1 MAKYTVQVKS
11 IIESLGSN
19 TTMALSTLD
28 EQIEKARPKIFDF
41 EYPFYDPSSK
51 ADFET
56 WILECILMD
65 EINYET
71 YGLWHLKLR
80 TFMKT
85 NMPYY
90 NKLYESAKLITDPL
104 KNHHLERTTEGSE
117 NGNSTSNGEGNS
129 TSKGTSVNNDKST
142 SNLLAWNMYADTPQG
157 GIDGLENSTYL
168 TNATKD
174 LSDTTNTSNSNGT
187 TTNETDSTSKNETTS
202 SSNSKG
208 KELVDGY
215 SGIDVNTLLLKY
227 RQTIINI
234 NEQFINDFK
243 SKLTLKLWY

>member
-1 MAKYTVQVKS
+1 MAKYTIQVKT
-11 IIESLGSN
+11 IVESLGSN
-19 TTMALSTLD
+19 TTMDLSTLD
-28 EQIEKARPKIFDF
+28 EQIEKARQKIFDF

-51 ADFET
+51 AYFET
-56 WILECILMD
+56 WILESILMD

-90 NKLYESAKLITDPL
+90 NKLYESTELITNPL

-117 NGNSTSNGEGNS
+117 SGNSSSNGTGTSNGSSTSN
-129 TSKGTSVNNDKST
+129 V
-142 SNLLAWNMYADTPQG
+142 LAWNMYSDTPQG
-157 GIDGLENSTYL
+157 GINGLENSTYL

-174 LSDTTNTSNSNGT
+174 LSDTTTTSDSNTTSNNT
-187 TTNETDSTSKNETTS
+187 ATS
-202 SSNSKG
+202 SSSSKG
-208 KELVDGY
+208 KEVVDGY
-215 SGIDVNTLLLKY
+215 SGIDENTLLLKY
-227 RQTIINI
+227 RQTIMNI

-243 SKLTLKLWY
+243 NKLTLKLWY

>member
-1 MAKYTVQVKS
+1 MAKYTVQIKS

-19 TTMALSTLD
+19 NVLALSTLD
-28 EQIEKARPKIFDF
+28 EQIENARPKIFDF

-51 ADFET
+51 ADFER
-56 WILECILMD
+56 WILESILME

-90 NKLYESAKLITDPL
+90 NKLYESAKLITNPL

-117 NGNSTSNGEGNS
+117 NGTSNAN
-129 TSKGTSVNNDKST
+129 GTSNYIG
-142 SNLLAWNMYADTPQG
+142 WNMYADTPQG
-157 GIDGLENSTYL
+157 GINGLENSNYL

-174 LSDTTNTSNSNGT
+174 LNDSTSESTNTSS
-187 TTNETDSTSKNETTS
+187 ST
-202 SSNSKG
+202 SKG
-208 KELVDGY
+208 KETVDGY
-215 SGIDVNTLLLKY
+215 SGIDENTLLLKY

>member
-1 MAKYTVQVKS
+1 MNRMAKYTVQIKS

-19 TTMALSTLD
+19 SVLALSTLD
-28 EQIEKARPKIFDF
+28 DQIENARPKIFDF

-56 WILECILMD
+56 WILESILMD

-71 YGLWHLKLR
+71 YGLWHLRLR
-80 TFMKT
+80 TWMKT

-90 NKLYESAKLITDPL
+90 NKLYESAKLITNPL
-104 KNHHLERTTEGSE
+104 KNHHLERNTEGSE
-117 NGNSTSNGEGNS
+117 NGTSNAN
-129 TSKGTSVNNDKST
+129 GTSNSIG
-142 SNLLAWNMYADTPQG
+142 WNMYADTPQG
-157 GIDGLENSTYL
+157 GINGLENSNYL

-174 LSDTTNTSNSNGT
+174 LNDSTSESTNTSS
-187 TTNETDSTSKNETTS
+187 ST
-202 SSNSKG
+202 SKG
-208 KELVDGY
+208 KETIDGY
-215 SGIDVNTLLLKY
+215 SGIDENTLLLKY
-227 RQTIINI
+227 RKTIINI

>member
-1 MAKYTVQVKS
+1 MNRMAKYTVQIKS

-19 TTMALSTLD
+19 SVLDLSTLD
-28 EQIEKARPKIFDF
+28 EQIENARPKIFDF

-56 WILECILMD
+56 WILESILMD

-71 YGLWHLKLR
+71 YGLWHLRLR
-80 TFMKT
+80 TWMKT

-90 NKLYESAKLITDPL
+90 NKLYESAKLITNPL
-104 KNHHLERTTEGSE
+104 KNHHLERNTEGSE
-117 NGNSTSNGEGNS
+117 NGNSSSNGTGS
-129 TSKGTSVNNDKST
+129 SNDTST
-142 SNLLAWNMYADTPQG
+142 SNVLAWNLYSDTPQG
-157 GIDGLENSTYL
+157 GINGLENSTYL

-174 LSDTTNTSNSNGT
+174 LNDTTTTSDTNTTSNNTATSS
-187 TTNETDSTSKNETTS
+187 STSKRKET
-202 SSNSKG
+202 
-208 KELVDGY
+208 VDGY
-215 SGIDVNTLLLKY
+215 SGIDENTLLLKY
-227 RQTIINI
+227 RETIINI

>member
-1 MAKYTVQVKS
+1 MAKYTIQIKS

-19 TTMALSTLD
+19 KTMALSTLD
-28 EQIEKARPKIFDF
+28 EQIENARPKIFDF

-56 WILECILMD
+56 WILESILMD

-71 YGLWHLKLR
+71 YGLWHLRLR
-80 TFMKT
+80 TWMKT

-90 NKLYESAKLITDPL
+90 NKLYESAKLITNPL

-117 NGNSTSNGEGNS
+117 NGTSNAN
-129 TSKGTSVNNDKST
+129 GTSNYIG
-142 SNLLAWNMYADTPQG
+142 WNMYADTPQG
-157 GIDGLENSTYL
+157 GINGLENSNYL

-174 LSDTTNTSNSNGT
+174 LNDSTSESTNTSS
-187 TTNETDSTSKNETTS
+187 ST
-202 SSNSKG
+202 SKG
-208 KELVDGY
+208 KETVDGF
-215 SGIDVNTLLLKY
+215 SGIDENTLLLKY

>member
-1 MAKYTVQVKS
+1 MNRMAKYTIQVKTIVES
-11 IIESLGSN
+11 LSGKTESLG
-19 TTMALSTLD
+19 LSSLD
-28 EQIEKARPKIFDF
+28 EDIEIARTKIFDF
-41 EYPFYDPSSK
+41 DYPFYDPSQK
-51 ADFET
+51 ADFEK
-56 WILECILMD
+56 WILESILMD

-80 TFMKT
+80 TWMKT

-90 NKLYESAKLITDPL
+90 NKLYESAKLITNPL

-117 NGNSTSNGEGNS
+117 NGTSNAN
-129 TSKGTSVNNDKST
+129 GTSNYIG
-142 SNLLAWNMYADTPQG
+142 WNMYADTPQG
-157 GIDGLENSTYL
+157 GINGLENSNYL

-174 LSDTTNTSNSNGT
+174 LN
-187 TTNETDSTSKNETTS
+187 DSTSESTNAS
-202 SSNSKG
+202 SSTSKG
-208 KELVDGY
+208 KETVDGY
-215 SGIDVNTLLLKY
+215 SGIDENTLLLKY

>member
-1 MAKYTVQVKS
+1 MAKYTIQIKS

-56 WILECILMD
+56 WILESILMD

-90 NKLYESAKLITDPL
+90 NKLYESAKLITNPL

-117 NGNSTSNGEGNS
+117 NGTSNAN
-129 TSKGTSVNNDKST
+129 GTSNYIG
-142 SNLLAWNMYADTPQG
+142 WNMYADTPQG
-157 GIDGLENSTYL
+157 GINGLENSNYL

-174 LSDTTNTSNSNGT
+174 LNDSTSESTNTSS
-187 TTNETDSTSKNETTS
+187 ST
-202 SSNSKG
+202 SKG
-208 KELVDGY
+208 KETVDGY
-215 SGIDVNTLLLKY
+215 SGIDENTLLLKY

>member
-1 MAKYTVQVKS
+1 MAKYTVQIKS

-28 EQIEKARPKIFDF
+28 EQIEKARPQIFDF
-41 EYPFYDPSSK
+41 DYPFYDPSSK
-51 ADFET
+51 AAFET
-56 WILECILMD
+56 WILESILMD

-71 YGLWHLKLR
+71 YGLWHLRLR
-80 TFMKT
+80 TWMKT

-90 NKLYESAKLITDPL
+90 NKLYESAKLITNPL

-117 NGNSTSNGEGNS
+117 NGTSNAN
-129 TSKGTSVNNDKST
+129 GTSNYIG
-142 SNLLAWNMYADTPQG
+142 WNMYADTPQG
-157 GIDGLENSTYL
+157 GINGLENSNYL

-174 LSDTTNTSNSNGT
+174 LNDSTSESTNTSS
-187 TTNETDSTSKNETTS
+187 ST
-202 SSNSKG
+202 SKG
-208 KELVDGY
+208 KETVDGY
-215 SGIDVNTLLLKY
+215 SGIDENTLLLKY

-243 SKLTLKLWY
+243 NKLTLKIWY

>member
-1 MAKYTVQVKS
+1 MNRMAKYTVQIKS

-19 TTMALSTLD
+19 SVLALSTLD
-28 EQIEKARPKIFDF
+28 EQIENARPKIFDF
-41 EYPFYDPSSK
+41 DYPFYDPSSK

-56 WILECILMD
+56 WILESILMD

-71 YGLWHLKLR
+71 YGLWHLRLR
-80 TFMKT
+80 TWMKT

-90 NKLYESAKLITDPL
+90 NKLYESAKLITNPL

-117 NGNSTSNGEGNS
+117 NGTSNAN
-129 TSKGTSVNNDKST
+129 GTSNYIG
-142 SNLLAWNMYADTPQG
+142 WNMYADTPQG
-157 GIDGLENSTYL
+157 GINGLENSNYL

-174 LSDTTNTSNSNGT
+174 LNDSTSESTNTSS
-187 TTNETDSTSKNETTS
+187 ST
-202 SSNSKG
+202 SKG
-208 KELVDGY
+208 KETVDGY
-215 SGIDVNTLLLKY
+215 SGIDENTLLLKY

-234 NEQFINDFK
+234 NAQFINDFK

>member
-1 MAKYTVQVKS
+1 MNRMAKYTVQIKS

-19 TTMALSTLD
+19 SVLALSTLD
-28 EQIEKARPKIFDF
+28 EQIEKARSQIFDF
-41 EYPFYDPSSK
+41 DYPFYDPSSK
-51 ADFET
+51 PAFET
-56 WILECILMD
+56 WILESILMD

-71 YGLWHLKLR
+71 YGLWHLRLR
-80 TFMKT
+80 TWMKT

-90 NKLYESAKLITDPL
+90 NKLYESAKLITNPL

-117 NGNSTSNGEGNS
+117 NGTSNAN
-129 TSKGTSVNNDKST
+129 GTSNYIG
-142 SNLLAWNMYADTPQG
+142 WNMYADTPQG
-157 GIDGLENSTYL
+157 GINGLENSNYL

-174 LSDTTNTSNSNGT
+174 LNDSTSESTNTSS
-187 TTNETDSTSKNETTS
+187 ST
-202 SSNSKG
+202 SKG
-208 KELVDGY
+208 KETVDGY
-215 SGIDVNTLLLKY
+215 SGIDENTLLLKY

>member
-1 MAKYTVQVKS
+1 MNRMAKYTVQIKS

-19 TTMALSTLD
+19 SVLDLSTLD
-28 EQIEKARPKIFDF
+28 EKIENARPQIFDF
-41 EYPFYDPSSK
+41 DYPFYDPSSK

-56 WILECILMD
+56 WILESILMN

-90 NKLYESAKLITDPL
+90 NKLYESAKLITNPL

-117 NGNSTSNGEGNS
+117 NGTSNAN
-129 TSKGTSVNNDKST
+129 GTSNYIG
-142 SNLLAWNMYADTPQG
+142 WNMYADTPQG
-157 GIDGLENSTYL
+157 GINGLENSNYL

-174 LSDTTNTSNSNGT
+174 LNDSTSESTNTSS
-187 TTNETDSTSKNETTS
+187 ST
-202 SSNSKG
+202 SKG
-208 KELVDGY
+208 KETVDGY
-215 SGIDVNTLLLKY
+215 SGIDENTLLLKY

-243 SKLTLKLWY
+243 NKLTLKIWY

>member
-1 MAKYTVQVKS
+1 MAKYTIQIKS
-11 IIESLGSN
+11 IIESLCSN
-19 TTMALSTLD
+19 SALALSTLD
-28 EQIEKARPKIFDF
+28 EQIENARPKIFDF

-56 WILECILMD
+56 WILESILMD

-71 YGLWHLKLR
+71 YGLWHLRLR
-80 TFMKT
+80 TWMKT

-117 NGNSTSNGEGNS
+117 SGNSSSNGTGSSNDTSTSN
-129 TSKGTSVNNDKST
+129 VV
-142 SNLLAWNMYADTPQG
+142 AWNMYADTPQG
-157 GIDGLENSTYL
+157 GIKGLENSNYL

-174 LSDTTNTSNSNGT
+174 LNDTTTTSDTSTTSNNT
-187 TTNETDSTSKNETTS
+187 ATS
-202 SSNSKG
+202 SSTSKG
-208 KELVDGY
+208 KETVDGY
-215 SGIDVNTLLLKY
+215 SGIDENTLLLKY

>member
-1 MAKYTVQVKS
+1 MNRMAKYTIQIKS

-19 TTMALSTLD
+19 KTMALSTLD
-28 EQIEKARPKIFDF
+28 EQIENARPKIFDF

-56 WILECILMD
+56 WILESILMD

-71 YGLWHLKLR
+71 YGLWHLRLR
-80 TFMKT
+80 TWMKT

-90 NKLYESAKLITDPL
+90 NKLYESAKLITNPL

-117 NGNSTSNGEGNS
+117 NGTSNAN
-129 TSKGTSVNNDKST
+129 GTSNYIG
-142 SNLLAWNMYADTPQG
+142 WNMYADTPQG
-157 GIDGLENSTYL
+157 GINGLENSNYL

-174 LSDTTNTSNSNGT
+174 LNDSTSESTNTSS
-187 TTNETDSTSKNETTS
+187 ST
-202 SSNSKG
+202 SKG
-208 KELVDGY
+208 KETVDGF
-215 SGIDVNTLLLKY
+215 SGIDENTLLLKY

>member
-1 MAKYTVQVKS
+1 MNRMAKYTVQIKS

-19 TTMALSTLD
+19 SVLTLSTLD
-28 EQIEKARPKIFDF
+28 EQIENARPKIFDF

-51 ADFET
+51 ADFER
-56 WILECILMD
+56 WILESILMD

-71 YGLWHLKLR
+71 YGLWHLRLR
-80 TFMKT
+80 TWMKT

-90 NKLYESAKLITDPL
+90 NKLYESAKLITNPL
-104 KNHHLERTTEGSE
+104 KNHHLERNTEGNE
-117 NGNSTSNGEGNS
+117 NGTSNAN
-129 TSKGTSVNNDKST
+129 GTSNFIG
-142 SNLLAWNMYADTPQG
+142 WNMYADTPQG
-157 GIDGLENSTYL
+157 GINGLENSNYL

-174 LSDTTNTSNSNGT
+174 LNDSTSESTNTSS
-187 TTNETDSTSKNETTS
+187 ST
-202 SSNSKG
+202 SKG
-208 KELVDGY
+208 KETVDGY
-215 SGIDVNTLLLKY
+215 SGIDENTLLLKY

>member
-1 MAKYTVQVKS
+1 MAKYTVQIKS

-19 TTMALSTLD
+19 SVLDLSTLD
-28 EQIEKARPKIFDF
+28 EKIENARPQIFDF
-41 EYPFYDPSSK
+41 DYPFYDPSSK

-56 WILECILMD
+56 WILESILMN

-90 NKLYESAKLITDPL
+90 NKLYESAKLITNPL

-117 NGNSTSNGEGNS
+117 NGTSNAN
-129 TSKGTSVNNDKST
+129 GTSNYIG
-142 SNLLAWNMYADTPQG
+142 WNMYADTPQG
-157 GIDGLENSTYL
+157 GINGLENSNYL

-174 LSDTTNTSNSNGT
+174 LNDSTSESTNTSS
-187 TTNETDSTSKNETTS
+187 ST
-202 SSNSKG
+202 SKG
-208 KELVDGY
+208 KETVDGY
-215 SGIDVNTLLLKY
+215 SGIDENTLLLKY

-243 SKLTLKLWY
+243 NKLTLKIWY